1 MCPNKRFSIKNCF
14 NKICPVFCINLKMR
28 CPRKCKC
35 KCLDVTE
42 KQRIQINHY
51 RQLEK
56 EIHIGYLVKTLRAL
70 KHMTKQKF
78 STREWRKV
86 FEKYSNL
93 GYPSEDEILSD
104 DENSK
109 TQLALI

>member
-1 MCPNKRFSIKNCF
+1 M
-14 NKICPVFCINLKMR
+14 
-28 CPRKCKC
+28 
-35 KCLDVTE
+35 
-42 KQRIQINHY
+42 
-51 RQLEK
+51 
-56 EIHIGYLVKTLRAL
+56 KTLRAL

-93 GYPSEDEILSD
+93 GYPSEDEIPSD

-109 TQLALI
+109 TQLALNLPGNDDSVFEPNDPIGLAADLPSSSNKPPNNTKIAKADLLKKPAPFMFSPQSSQR

>member
-1 MCPNKRFSIKNCF
+1 
-14 NKICPVFCINLKMR
+14 
-28 CPRKCKC
+28 
-35 KCLDVTE
+35 
-42 KQRIQINHY
+42 
-51 RQLEK
+51 
-56 EIHIGYLVKTLRAL
+56 
-70 KHMTKQKF
+70 MTKQKF

-109 TQLALI
+109 TQLALNLPNGDDSVFEPNDPIDNAADLKSPPNKPPNNTKIAKADLLKKPAPFMFSPQSSQR